1 MTGYRRNSIAAGSL
15 WFAILFLTAC
25 VGIGHSLAAEK
36 CAYPNSFDALLTATE
51 KRIGTFRITL
61 QPPDYGSIS
70 SIRQHLIFSR
80 TWAELLNSR
89 LQIYSHSTC
98 RASIFPAIFPDMV
111 AFLAVDRSTG
121 IAEEDRSLC
130 RRELQQVLAESRPDT
145 KSIKTSAQLAEILFG
160 ATYSGSTG
168 IEFNETAVLMGAL
181 AQIYK
186 AGTVMHT
193 LISVGG
199 RDFESIDPNALVDWI
214 GRQRS
219 AKGFGLTE
227 IPACPSDIGPQ
238 TSFNADANVLPYSA
252 TIPAG
257 SLTLSMN
264 SHGESLPPA
273 LRHVVIVGQNSAA
286 TSVAGLDTPV
296 SVSALT
302 KFCGRRFA
310 VGSNVDATVRV
321 RCSTQI
327 HYSKNWVIFF
337 CDPNDC
343 RTTTLAERVARM
355 IATDTD
361 VTKLAAENIEN
372 GATKGPY
379 LVRVDLVPRHSGYD
393 WLIPSQFR
401 IGRSF
406 GATRIWMLLVTPG

>member
-1 MTGYRRNSIAAGSL
+1 MKQLWPLTINLGYARRAGSEVGTLWQRPL
-15 WFAILFLTAC
+15 WFAILFLTVY
-25 VGIGHSLAAEK
+25 VGIGHALAADK
-36 CAYPNSFDALLTATE
+36 CTYQNSFDALFTPPE

-61 QPPDYGSIS
+61 QPPDYASIS
-70 SIRQHLIFSR
+70 SIRQHVVFSR

-89 LQIYSHSTC
+89 LQSYTHGTC
-98 RASIFPAIFPDMV
+98 RATIFPAIFPDMV
-111 AFLAVDRSTG
+111 AFLAADQSTG

-130 RRELQQVLAESRPDT
+130 RRGLQHVLSESQPDQ
-145 KSIKTSAQLAEILFG
+145 KLIINSVQLAEILFG

-193 LISVGG
+193 LISVGQ

-214 GRQRS
+214 GRQQS

-227 IPACPSDIGPQ
+227 IPPCPSDMAPQ
-238 TSFNADANVLPYSA
+238 TSFNADADVLAYSA
-252 TIPAG
+252 TIPSG
-257 SLTLSMN
+257 SLTVSIR

-273 LRHVVIVGQNSAA
+273 LRHVVIVGQNSPA

-302 KFCGRRFA
+302 RFCGRRLA
-310 VGSNVDATVRV
+310 VGHDVAATVLV

-327 HYSKNWVIFF
+327 HYSKNWAIFF

-343 RTTTLAERVARM
+343 KTTTMAEQVARM
-355 IATDTD
+355 IAADPD
-361 VTKLAAENIEN
+361 VTKLAADNAEN
-372 GATKGPY
+372 GSTKGPY
-379 LVRVDLVPRHSGYD
+379 LVRVELVEQPN
-393 WLIPSQFR
+393 P
-401 IGRSF
+401 
-406 GATRIWMLLVTPG
+406 